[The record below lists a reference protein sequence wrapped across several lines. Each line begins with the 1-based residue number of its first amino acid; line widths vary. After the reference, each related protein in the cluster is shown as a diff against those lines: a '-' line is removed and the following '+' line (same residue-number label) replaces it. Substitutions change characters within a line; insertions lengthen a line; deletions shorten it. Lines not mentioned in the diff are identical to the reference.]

1 VFADETAGSL
11 FAGDH
16 LLPHITPSIGFEMA
30 PVVSPLADYLRS
42 LAVTRELPDMQLLPA
57 HGPPTASTHERVD
70 ELLAHHDR
78 RLDASAAAVAAGA
91 QTGLEVARELRWT
104 RRERRLEDLDP
115 FNQMLAI
122 TETAAHLTVLAAQAR
137 LRHSRL
143 DGIDHYQA

>member
-1 VFADETAGSL
+1 
-11 FAGDH
+11 
-16 LLPHITPSIGFEMA
+16 M
-30 PVVSPLADYLRS
+30 R
-42 LAVTRELPDMQLLPA
+42 LLPA
-57 HGPPTASTHERVD
+57 HGPVTASTHERID

-91 QTGLEVARELRWT
+91 RTGLEVARELRWT

-122 TETAAHLTVLAAQAR
+122 TETAAHLTVLAAQGR